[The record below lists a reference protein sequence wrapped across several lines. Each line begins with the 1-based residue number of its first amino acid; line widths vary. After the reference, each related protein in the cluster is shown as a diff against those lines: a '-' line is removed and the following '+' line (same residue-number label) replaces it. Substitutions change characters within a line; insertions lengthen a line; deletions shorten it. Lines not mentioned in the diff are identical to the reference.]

1 MNLIKKDITSI
12 LIIYHT
18 ASNSRMHM
26 VKRPQMRQKDLILL
40 LLKKEADMV
49 VRDSIDTTIS

>member
-18 ASNSRMHM
+18 ALNSRMHM
-26 VKRPQMRQKDLILL
+26 VNCCQMRQKDLILL

>member
-12 LIIYHT
+12 PIICRT
-18 ASNSRMHM
+18 ALNSRMHT
-26 VKRPQMRQKDLILL
+26 VQFTQMRQKELILL